1 MFPAG
6 HRLPP
11 DTVVVVVVRVAGAV
25 AP

>member
-11 DTVVVVVVRVAGAV
+11 DTIIVVVVRVTEAV